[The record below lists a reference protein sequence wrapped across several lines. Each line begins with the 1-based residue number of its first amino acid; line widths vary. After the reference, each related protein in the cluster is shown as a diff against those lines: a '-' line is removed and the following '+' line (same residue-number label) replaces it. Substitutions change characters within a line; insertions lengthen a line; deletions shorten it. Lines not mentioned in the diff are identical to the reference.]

1 MAEKRLPFSHS
12 EFSALLEKIP
22 TPFYLYDGDGIRD
35 NVRKIYSAFSWAP
48 SFKNYFAVKALPNV
62 HILRLLSSLG
72 LGADA
77 SSLPELLLARDAGI
91 APEDTVFTS
100 NDTADEEF

>member
-35 NVRKIYSAFSWAP
+35 NVRKIYSAFSWAYP
-48 SFKNYFAVKALPNV
+48 
-62 HILRLLSSLG
+62 
-72 LGADA
+72 A
-77 SSLPELLLARDAGI
+77 SSVISGPWG
-91 APEDTVFTS
+91 
-100 NDTADEEF
+100 